1 MPRFLAGFV
10 AASALWGVLALLYV
24 NHMLGPLS
32 PAAPECP
39 ELAPEVAQA
48 DTAAKDAAKRGKK
61 RRPRPGD
68 ARGSK
73 LSGEATTGEDIGWD
87 EDRQVDFAGGEQQ
100 LSGAQIEAGFDG
112 AMAKIRRCLILVEGD
127 GEISGKLIFGMR
139 VGSDGAAKAVN
150 LTGPAVVTAGES
162 GSCLRSAAQSIR
174 FAPFQGPDMV
184 FKYPITL
191 Q

>member
-1 MPRFLAGFV
+1 LG
-10 AASALWGVLALLYV
+10 LLDLLYV
-24 NHMLGPLS
+24 NRMHGPLS
-32 PAAPECP
+32 PAEAECP
-39 ELAPEVAQA
+39 ELAPEVAA
-48 DTAAKDAAKRGKK
+48 TDAATKDTGKRGKK
-61 RRPRPGD
+61 RRGKPGD
-68 ARGSK
+68 PRGPK

-100 LSGAQIEAGFDG
+100 LTGAQIEAGFDG
-112 AMAKIRRCLILVEGD
+112 AMAKIRRCLILVPSD

-139 VGSDGAAKAVN
+139 VGSDGAPRAVN
-150 LTGPAVVTAGES
+150 LTGPAVVTAGDS

-174 FAPFQGPDMV
+174 FASFQGPDMV